1 MYDTRTLTKGIA
13 ASFGVVFLVVMLVV
27 SSGVAF
33 SAPLAGVG
41 GFTINA
47 DRIEGDNL
55 YQYAGLADTSERD
68 GIPVA
73 VAEFTEVRIEGLELV
88 KSVEGV
94 PGIGGN
100 ARIVIT
106 STDTVTADSLLIKQS
121 YIYAENSTFSGLL
134 IDEENANYSEE
145 FKQVA
150 PSTEEQRQEGL
161 DGVTG
166 PPKTLDL
173 SNASNPGQ
181 VFENATIKAHY
192 QAVNQISIPGI
203 TLAAEYDA
211 NGDGDYTDDGDVTL
225 GDS

>member
-1 MYDTRTLTKGIA
+1 MYDKRTLTKGVA
-13 ASFGVVFLVVMLVV
+13 ASFGVVFLVAMLVV

-55 YQYAGLADTSERD
+55 YQYAGLTDTSERD
-68 GIPVA
+68 GMPVA

-106 STDTVTADSLLIKQS
+106 ATDTVTADSLLIKQS
-121 YIYAENSTFSGLL
+121 YIYAENSTFKGLL
-134 IDEENANYSEE
+134 IDEENAEYSEE

-150 PSTEEQRQEGL
+150 P
-161 DGVTG
+161 
-166 PPKTLDL
+166 
-173 SNASNPGQ
+173 
-181 VFENATIKAHY
+181 
-192 QAVNQISIPGI
+192 
-203 TLAAEYDA
+203 
-211 NGDGDYTDDGDVTL
+211 
-225 GDS
+225 